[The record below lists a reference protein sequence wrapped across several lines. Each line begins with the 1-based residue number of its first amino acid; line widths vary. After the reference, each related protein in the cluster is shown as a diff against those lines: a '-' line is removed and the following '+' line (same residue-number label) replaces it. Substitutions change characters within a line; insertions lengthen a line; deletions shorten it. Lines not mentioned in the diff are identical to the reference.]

1 VATVPSGQRQH
12 EGLAGER
19 TRPLAWGGLAAR
31 LAIPALLVAA
41 ALVLPAFILSSDRE
55 IRGGGVGPTAWP
67 RVMLLAITVLAVV
80 WMVQEWLGW
89 RRGLGAGISA
99 VPEEGAYSMTKAAAG
114 LVLVVLYGWLLP
126 IVGFPVATTGF
137 MAAWCYL
144 GGIRNPVALLAV
156 PLGGTAALLWMFM
169 GVATMPLPRGTGAFD
184 RASIA
189 LLQMLGIY

>member
-1 VATVPSGQRQH
+1 
-12 EGLAGER
+12 
-19 TRPLAWGGLAAR
+19 
-31 LAIPALLVAA
+31 
-41 ALVLPAFILSSDRE
+41 VLPAFILSSDRE